1 MKSFNMTH
9 KKFAI
14 MKPCSSKVD
23 DVSHIRIPL
32 NYSHSQCEQKL
43 QNIHALYY
51 RYLKLHVE
59 I

>member
-9 KKFAI
+9 KNFAI
-14 MKPCSSKVD
+14 MMPCSSKVD
-23 DVSHIRIPL
+23 NISHIRIPL
-32 NYSHSQCEQKL
+32 NYSHSQCE